1 MAISLAKALKLKN
14 RQVAKIQKLQGIVTT
29 HNSRLVG
36 GSEEF
41 DVAASL
47 AELRNATEALVKLKA
62 AISLANAP
70 IQETIYRIGELK
82 SHISFL
88 RRIPTTSGS
97 SCNRTE
103 CRNRRSTSRPL
114 PPAKSRKKFHGLKR
128 RSTNFKI
135 VWTITTPPFPLSFP
149 SEKPL
154 E

>member
-1 MAISLAKALKLKN
+1 MAIPLAKALKLKN

-47 AELRNATEALVKLKA
+47 AELRNATETLVKLKA

-82 SHISFL
+82 SHITFL
-88 RRIPTTSGS
+88 RRIPTTSGKFMQPYGMQEPQEYIATLTA
-97 SCNRTE
+97 RE
-103 CRNRRSTSRPL
+103 VEEEVSRL
-114 PPAKSRKKFHGLKR
+114 EAEIDELQDRLDEHNATVSIEF
-128 RSTNFKI
+128 
-135 VWTITTPPFPLSFP
+135 
-149 SEKPL
+149 SE
-154 E
+154 